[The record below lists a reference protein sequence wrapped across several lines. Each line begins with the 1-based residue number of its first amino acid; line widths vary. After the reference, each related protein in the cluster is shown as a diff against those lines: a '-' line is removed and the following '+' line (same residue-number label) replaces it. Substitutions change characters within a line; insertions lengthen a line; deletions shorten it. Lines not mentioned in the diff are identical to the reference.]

1 MNRPKSAW
9 MAFALHVPIVIP
21 CLLESVVTY
30 FKVYCL
36 KEHEAVFLK
45 KQNLILSRVAGSI
58 WFVFWFQ
65 TTYFYK
71 QDLKF
76 PVIFGGQKGHSVN
89 WAINPLPHFLVKPLL
104 ILQTVQV
111 PLF

>member
-1 MNRPKSAW
+1 

-21 CLLESVVTY
+21 CLLESAVTY

-58 WFVFWFQ
+58 
-65 TTYFYK
+65 
-71 QDLKF
+71 
-76 PVIFGGQKGHSVN
+76 
-89 WAINPLPHFLVKPLL
+89 
-104 ILQTVQV
+104 
-111 PLF
+111 